1 MAFTFNWAGVHV
13 DPINVKYGDPTQA
26 AGNFGRALAGYERK
40 LADRE
45 YADLVESDDR
55 ARARLAEIDS
65 ELTFLRGR
73 LDSLQYQK
81 RIQQPRAAAPVSS
94 SGEIVSPTGVPQNY
108 PYRND
113 IEVI

>member
-26 AGNFGRALAGYERK
+26 AGNLGRALAGYERK

-81 RIQQPRAAAPVSS
+81 RIQQPRAAAPQ
-94 SGEIVSPTGVPQNY
+94 GEIVSPTGVPQNY